1 MSSVEK
7 RRSDFSC
14 FKCEKIIPGP
24 YTELSRHFR
33 IQHGFKTADHFQ
45 FSFPNE
51 IFFGSQEQ
59 HLRNKNGIC
68 SSRQVPHTFQYISLR
83 STLTALFSNEEF
95 FSAFFSEKGST
106 DGFIRSHRDSSHY
119 STHEF
124 FKRYPYAVR
133 LQIFYDDVDLV
144 NPLGTKVKKH
154 EIGNF
159 CFVIL
164 NLPPLL
170 NSSFKNIHPFAIVKT
185 QHWKKY
191 GFGIV
196 IKEFMKEITI
206 LESEGGMLL
215 DIPSRS
221 NFRVH
226 GTIAT
231 LCADTKGAHE
241 IGGFMSP
248 SATKLCRLCN
258 IERSAIPNHAT
269 TDSIVFRTRQSIDDG
284 VQRVL
289 HCPEEY
295 PNGDSSTDCM
305 HDFAEGIIPFF
316 LKLCLREWVV
326 NKREYGLTADFINK
340 RISFF
345 HYGSYDSE
353 NKPSE
358 KFSDAIL
365 RAEGNYNIK
374 QRAAQSLCLMRHF
387 PLLFG
392 DRIANNDP
400 HYQFV
405 LLFLQ
410 IMDIVF
416 APAITLAHIYIL
428 KDLIFVLFEKFNLL
442 FPNVQPINK
451 MHHLIHYHD
460 IMRLHGPPTRYW
472 CMRFEAFHYVIKRR
486 AQFIGNYVNICIS
499 MAVHV
504 QRLHCLNFIEDK
516 LISTKPVFGRML
528 NPEVEISSPNWVVI
542 AGWKYHHGGIL
553 VINKSF
559 ETSIMSVVRTVEFD
573 AHYYVFV
580 VENKTLDKTIV
591 LNIVECLR
599 NEPLDL
605 LFIQSYMD
613 CNPEKIKLWTV
624 LEVEENL
631 KKQGFGENITSILK
645 GNEIDGEALLLLNNA
660 DVLNMG
666 FKIGPAAKFRNFLES
681 LKIPLNNNPSTH
693 SEHPASTLTV
703 GTNVCSGQ
711 ESELESPVAHVL
723 HETTSDESV
732 ELNVMEVL
740 RKCPAGRLIISEYL
754 GRD

>member
-1 MSSVEK
+1 M
-7 RRSDFSC
+7 
-14 FKCEKIIPGP
+14 
-24 YTELSRHFR
+24 
-33 IQHGFKTADHFQ
+33 
-45 FSFPNE
+45 
-51 IFFGSQEQ
+51 
-59 HLRNKNGIC
+59 
-68 SSRQVPHTFQYISLR
+68 
-83 STLTALFSNEEF
+83 
-95 FSAFFSEKGST
+95 
-106 DGFIRSHRDSSHY
+106 
-119 STHEF
+119 
-124 FKRYPYAVR
+124 
-133 LQIFYDDVDLV
+133 
-144 NPLGTKVKKH
+144 KKH

-185 QHWKKY
+185 QHLKKY

-258 IERSAIPNHAT
+258 IERSAIRNHAT

-295 PNGDSSTDCM
+295 PNGDSSTGIKGPCLLNESRFFHIGENHILDCM

-486 AQFIGNYVNICIS
+486 AQFIGNYINICIS

-516 LISTKPVFGRML
+516 LISTKPVFGRSKICCFTEIAQKYPDLNFDSVL

-542 AGWKYHHGGIL
+542 EGWKYHHGGIL
-553 VINKSF
+553 VIKKSF
-559 ETSIMSVVRTVEFD
+559 ETSSGLPKFGKIKIFFVQYETIFIVMSVVRTVEFD
-573 AHYYVFV
+573 AHYYAFV

-605 LFIQSYMD
+605 LSNFSNDSKSYV
-613 CNPEKIKLWTV
+613 CP
-624 LEVEENL
+624 
-631 KKQGFGENITSILK
+631 
-645 GNEIDGEALLLLNNA
+645 
-660 DVLNMG
+660 
-666 FKIGPAAKFRNFLES
+666 RNF
-681 LKIPLNNNPSTH
+681 I
-693 SEHPASTLTV
+693 
-703 GTNVCSGQ
+703 
-711 ESELESPVAHVL
+711 
-723 HETTSDESV
+723 
-732 ELNVMEVL
+732 
-740 RKCPAGRLIISEYL
+740 
-754 GRD
+754 